1 MHLDVEVNES
11 ARERKLA
18 SDLRSQ
24 LVGRVPGLV
33 VVVAFVLSAVRVFRL
48 ISNYAVNIFFS
59 DQWEFNDATL
69 FQKHTTWQMF
79 AWQHGPHRQGLA
91 ALFAKLIEPHFQW
104 NSRIESFLAGGIV
117 LAAALC
123 ALWLKKRLYGP
134 LSLSDLVIPA
144 ILFTPAQ
151 WETLYIT
158 PNYAHGPFPLLLI
171 LLYCLAWTCKRNLV
185 RYPLILLINFLAIYT
200 GFGFFLGVLTP
211 ILLAVDRWVSVPET
225 QMPRTYFVG
234 ALIISLASLC
244 SFFIGYKFNADLD
257 CFSLRPQSP
266 GSFVAFAALMFA
278 NFFAV
283 QGSAAIPGIFGM
295 AVLSVVLISLATAG
309 RQSLSRQTS
318 TGPNA
323 AQKQHLVSAALIAFS
338 LLFCL
343 GAGYGRLCGGL
354 GFAQMSRYAIYLEP
368 AMLGVYFHLLSIGPG
383 TRRKLLLAGFAVPVL
398 VASLHVDRQAMK
410 DTRDA
415 KQRWKAC
422 YVQIEDIKKCDQIAG
437 FPVFFQAPERT
448 RLQEKLQYL
457 KRTRQNLYLDAR

>member
-1 MHLDVEVNES
+1 MSLDVEVNES
-11 ARERKLA
+11 ARKRKLA
-18 SDLRSQ
+18 SDLTSRPA
-24 LVGRVPGLV
+24 GHVPGLI
-33 VVVAFVLSAVRVFRL
+33 VVVAFVLYAVRLFRL
-48 ISNYAVNIFFS
+48 ISRYAVNIFFS

-69 FQKHTTWQMF
+69 FQKHTLWQMF

-117 LAAALC
+117 LTAALC

-134 LSLSDLVIPA
+134 LSLSDVVIPA

-171 LLYCLAWTCKRNLV
+171 LLYCLAWTCERNLV
-185 RYPLILLINFLAIYT
+185 TYPLVLLINFLAVYT
-200 GFGFFLGVLTP
+200 GFGFFVGVLTP
-211 ILLAVDRWVSVPET
+211 ILLVVDHWVSVPER
-225 QMPRTYFVG
+225 QMPRTYFRG

-244 SFFIGYKFNADLD
+244 SFFIGYKLNADLD
-257 CFSLRPQSP
+257 CFSPRPQSP
-266 GSFVAFAALMFA
+266 GSYVAFAALMFA

-283 QGSAAIPGIFGM
+283 QGLGVAPGIFGM
-295 AVLSVVLISLATAG
+295 AILSVVLIALATVG
-309 RQSLSRQTS
+309 RQSLRTQTS

-323 AQKQHLVSAALIAFS
+323 AEKKHLISAALIAFS
-338 LLFCL
+338 LLFCV

-354 GFAQMSRYAIYLEP
+354 AFAQMSRYAIYLEP
-368 AMLGVYFHLLSIGPG
+368 ALLGVYFHLLSIRPA
-383 TRRKLLLAGFAVPVL
+383 TKRKLLLTGFAVPVL
-398 VASLHVDRQAMK
+398 VASLHVDRRAMK

-415 KQRWKAC
+415 KLRWKAC

-437 FPVFFQAPERT
+437 FPVFFHAPERT
-448 RLQEKLQYL
+448 HLQEKLQYL
-457 KRTRQNLYLDAR
+457 KRTRQNLYLDAK